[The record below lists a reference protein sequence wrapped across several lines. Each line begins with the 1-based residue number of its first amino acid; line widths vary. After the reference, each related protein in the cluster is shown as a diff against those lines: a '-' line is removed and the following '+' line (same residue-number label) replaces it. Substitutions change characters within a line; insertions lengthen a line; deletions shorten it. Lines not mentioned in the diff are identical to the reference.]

1 VTAPLARVVHSIPGR
16 ARLRASEI
24 KGDERALEALR
35 SALEDTPG
43 VQNVQ
48 VSARTGSLLLEYQGS
63 IEAVLDEA
71 ERRGHLRVDD
81 VQPEPYLAQL
91 HRALGESD
99 QRLRYV
105 SRGKLDLETLS
116 FMGFVAGGVY
126 QVFNGHGLPAGVTM
140 LRYAVELVT
149 STAVEQVR
157 SAVAKLPDNG
167 APKT

>member
-24 KGDERALEALR
+24 KGDEGALEALR
-35 SALEDTPG
+35 SALEETPG
-43 VQNVQ
+43 VQNVH
-48 VSARTGSLLLEYQGS
+48 VSRRTGSLLVEFQGS

-71 ERRGHLRVDD
+71 ERRGHLRLDGA
-81 VQPEPYLAQL
+81 QAEPYLAQI

-99 QRLRYV
+99 QRLRHA
-105 SRGKLDLETLS
+105 SGGKLDLETVS
-116 FMGFVAGGVY
+116 FMGFIAGGVY

-149 STAVEQVR
+149 ATAVGQVR
-157 SAVAKLPDNG
+157 SAVAEL
-167 APKT
+167 PKT